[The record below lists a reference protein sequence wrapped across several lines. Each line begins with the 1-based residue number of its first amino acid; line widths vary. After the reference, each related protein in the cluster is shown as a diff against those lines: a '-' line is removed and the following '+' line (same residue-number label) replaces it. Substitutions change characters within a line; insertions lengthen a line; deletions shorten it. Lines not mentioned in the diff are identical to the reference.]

1 MYSAIIQQPKVLY
14 IWKQQNFPWQQ
25 LALLGLGHSL

>member
-1 MYSAIIQQPKVLY
+1 MSSAIVKQPKVPY
-14 IWKQQNFPWQQ
+14 IWRQQSFPWQQ